1 MPRLYIPDIHILD
14 GQISIT
20 GEKVRYLTSVLR
32 CRKGDELIVFDGKGG
47 CLRTMILKA
56 DRKEVIT
63 AVMKKFPCN
72 TESPINITLVQG
84 ILKGEKMDL
93 VVQKVTEL
101 GVTEIIPVVTER
113 SQLRETRKAARWK
126 KIAEEASRQSGRSV
140 IPIIHEPVDFKKF
153 LNTRILQT
161 ASQGLIFYE
170 EHGMKISEAVEII
183 KQSLEANV
191 VPDLRTSNPPLFPFT
206 KGGQRGITEKG
217 GKGEFEENFGFTI
230 FVVIGPEGGFIKEEV
245 ALAKEKGLLVTFLGE
260 RILRAETAAISAV
273 TLVQFLL
280 GDMD

>member
-1 MPRLYIPDIHILD
+1 MPDIHILD
-14 GQISIT
+14 GRISIT

-32 CRKGDELIVFDGKGG
+32 CRKGDSLIIFDGKGG
-47 CLRTMILKA
+47 CLRTTILKA
-56 DRKEVIT
+56 DRKEVT
-63 AVMKKFPCN
+63 TTVMEKFPCN

-84 ILKGEKMDL
+84 ILKGEKMDI

-101 GVTEIIPVVTER
+101 GVMEIIPVVTER
-113 SQLRETRKAARWK
+113 SQLRETRKVARWK

-153 LNTRILQT
+153 LNTRILQI

-170 EHGMKISEAVEII
+170 EQGMKISEAVEII
-183 KQSLEANV
+183 KQSF
-191 VPDLRTSNPPLFPFT
+191 NPPSSPFT
-206 KGGQRGITEKG
+206 KVGQRGITEKG
-217 GKGEFEENFGFTI
+217 GKGGFEENFGFTI
-230 FVVIGPEGGFIKEEV
+230 FVIVGPEGGFTKEEV

-280 GDMD
+280 GDMG